1 MESIITTDLGVMFAQ
16 PRACGEI
23 ETGCRPVIAMIYKKI
38 KILI

>member
-1 MESIITTDLGVMFAQ
+1 MKSIITTDLGVMFAQ

>member
-1 MESIITTDLGVMFAQ
+1 MESIITTDFGVMFDH

-23 ETGCRPVIAMIYKKI
+23 ETGCRPIITMIYKNI